1 MEDDPREARE
11 RPSQA
16 GKRNVPVILPQERRT
31 AKGRR
36 HLARAVDHS
45 ANHQRVVVIGS
56 GNCVDTENRDPQ
68 SVALQRNIQNVD
80 RTIIFCRAGELT
92 LVAAQS
98 LYVNLARENFY
109 KAIW

>member
-1 MEDDPREARE
+1 MEEEPSEARE
-11 RPSQA
+11 RPSQSA
-16 GKRNVPVILPQERRT
+16 KRNVPVILPYERRT

-68 SVALQRNIQNVD
+68 SVAIQRNIVNVD

-92 LVAAQS
+92 LVGLQYLSVTFASQTS
-98 LYVNLARENFY
+98 C
-109 KAIW
+109 K